1 MIFSGAD
8 LEPSFEPCPGCNAP
22 LYDAVAHCPFCG
34 VAQPVTDDQPVGQA
48 AGASVAAAAT
58 AAPIRAPTPG
68 PAAAA
73 PAPAAVLKPKPP
85 VLPAKTKATEPAA
98 EPVTPLAPSPAT
110 PMRDEPPPPQAKP
123 PRSKKGIVVTLGLA
137 ALVGAY
143 LFTQPSQKE
152 TACDQALNQAAAM
165 LAGGDAANARAQT
178 VLAQTSCSGEARSK
192 AGELQSAADK
202 LLAVQARC
210 ERSFRRIDSQITEHR
225 LQSARSTLDEIDT
238 SCADSP
244 QGKGL
249 RTQIETAQVAAAAA
263 EAEMHKQLADGDLK
277 AARAA
282 FDQISAN
289 NREHPDLATLRR
301 ELAARVKATES
312 DQPTNAAAAAAAAA
326 AATPAREAPQSEMA
340 QSFLRD
346 AQTAMNQLK
355 FDTAKTY
362 VESARR
368 LDPNNPLAPA
378 LARRIRERELQY
390 LEEATSIK

>member
-1 MIFSGAD
+1 M
-8 LEPSFEPCPGCNAP
+8 
-22 LYDAVAHCPFCG
+22 
-34 VAQPVTDDQPVGQA
+34 
-48 AGASVAAAAT
+48 
-58 AAPIRAPTPG
+58 
-68 PAAAA
+68 
-73 PAPAAVLKPKPP
+73 
-85 VLPAKTKATEPAA
+85 
-98 EPVTPLAPSPAT
+98 
-110 PMRDEPPPPQAKP
+110 
-123 PRSKKGIVVTLGLA
+123 VTLGLA

-178 VLAQTSCSGEARSK
+178 VLAQASCSGEARSK

-210 ERSFRRIDSQITEHR
+210 ERSFRRIGSQITEHR
-225 LQSARSTLDEIDT
+225 LQSARGTLDQLDT

-249 RTQIETAQVAAAAA
+249 RTQIETAQAAAVAA

-289 NREHPDLATLRR
+289 NREHPDLATLRQ
-301 ELAARVKATES
+301 ELAARVKAAEI
-312 DQPTNAAAAAAAAA
+312 DQPTNAAA

-346 AQTAMNQLK
+346 AETAMNQLK

-368 LDPNNPLAPA
+368 LDPNNPQAPA